1 MSLYP
6 CTHEVCSLYSLK
18 VLCVIISFLSKSL
31 KRLKRSVHFLY
42 YWCWAGEKVSQ
53 RLSPLSLASH
63 YQPFFFLSAM
73 HGITQPP
80 YQGSSHYSLAIL
92 FHRLPPPLSFYLSI
106 TIMPRA
112 YILMGINAAEL
123 SVLGVRGLIAS
134 YLPSAV
140 RMYHGRLSLR
150 GTISTSSF
158 IIRWDS
164 ALLHDDLHTCDFI
177 LSIERL
183 TERFTRT

>member
-1 MSLYP
+1 MS
-6 CTHEVCSLYSLK
+6 E
-18 VLCVIISFLSKSL
+18 
-31 KRLKRSVHFLY
+31 
-42 YWCWAGEKVSQ
+42 

-112 YILMGINAAEL
+112 YILMGKNAAER

-140 RMYHGRLSLR
+140 RMYHRRLSLGPFPPLASSLDEIQR
-150 GTISTSSF
+150 FCMMISTHVTSSYP
-158 IIRWDS
+158 
-164 ALLHDDLHTCDFI
+164 
-177 LSIERL
+177 
-183 TERFTRT
+183 

>member
-1 MSLYP
+1 
-6 CTHEVCSLYSLK
+6 
-18 VLCVIISFLSKSL
+18 
-31 KRLKRSVHFLY
+31 
-42 YWCWAGEKVSQ
+42 
-53 RLSPLSLASH
+53 
-63 YQPFFFLSAM
+63 M

-177 LSIERL
+177 HIHRREVHTYLEPNYLAKLRTSGR
-183 TERFTRT
+183 TRKMSCLRMPTSKLYLHDFSYSRRHLDTHINTCAQCRISSQRVWALMRT